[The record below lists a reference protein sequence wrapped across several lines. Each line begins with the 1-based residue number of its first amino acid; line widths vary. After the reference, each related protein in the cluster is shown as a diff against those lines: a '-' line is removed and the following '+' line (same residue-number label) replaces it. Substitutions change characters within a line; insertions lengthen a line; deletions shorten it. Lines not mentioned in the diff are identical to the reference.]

1 MAKTSGTNPEIGD
14 PNDPNPHISIRVSM
28 ILSKSPL
35 SEHGLRLD
43 ADLVPVFY
51 LVAQQ
56 CSAAMAWF

>member
-14 PNDPNPHISIRVSM
+14 PNDPNPHISIRV
-28 ILSKSPL
+28 KSPL